1 MSRLVVYA
9 LAVFRV
15 TALLYAERGPFDAFD
30 WLRAKAGVYYVEDPW
45 HLRSPEND
53 PVYIREADGF
63 WGELM
68 NCPLCLSG
76 WVALPAIIGLVLK
89 SRLLDIVASWL
100 AIWGLVVALFKIV
113 GYEE

>member
-1 MSRLVVYA
+1 MSRLIVYA

-15 TALLYAERGPFDAFD
+15 THLLAAERGPFDVFD
-30 WLRAKAGVYYVEDPW
+30 WLRAKAGVYYRFELGQQGQQPT
-45 HLRSPEND
+45 
-53 PVYIREADGF
+53 YIREADGF

-76 WVALPAIIGLVLK
+76 WVAAPVMIGYLLK
-89 SRLLDIVASWL
+89 SKLLDAVASWL

-113 GYEE
+113 GYDE